1 MRRVLVVS
9 DSHGQ
14 NENIKKAIEKAG
26 KIDLMI
32 HLGDVGYDYH
42 EVERMS
48 GVPTYIVAGNNDY
61 GGFLRDMMLI
71 YIGKHKV
78 LLVHGHRH
86 NVYSGVDRIR
96 YLALENEC
104 DIAMFGHTH
113 VPFLDEAD
121 DVTIINPG
129 SISRPRQLG
138 HKKTFLIMEIDEN
151 ENINYRF
158 DSI

>member
-9 DSHGQ
+9 DSHG
-14 NENIKKAIEKAG
+14 NNDNIRKAIEKAG

-32 HLGDVGYDYH
+32 HLGDVGYDYLQ
-42 EVERMS
+42 VERMS

-61 GGFLRDMMLI
+61 GGYLRDMNII
-71 YIGKHKV
+71 YIGRHKV
-78 LLVHGHRH
+78 LATHGHRQ
-86 NVYSGVDRIR
+86 NVYRGVDTLR

-104 DIAMFGHTH
+104 DIAMYGHTH
-113 VPFLDEAD
+113 IPFLDEAD
-121 DVTIINPG
+121 DVTILNPG
-129 SISRPRQLG
+129 SLTYPRQAG

-151 ENINYRF
+151 ETISYRF